1 MSRQI
6 ISVILYVVLAP
17 FLGGL
22 LDGVSRKLSAR
33 MQGRIGPP
41 VLQPFY
47 DVRKL
52 FNKQVV
58 AVSVPQ
64 SFLLICYLVL
74 MILSGGIFYSGNDM
88 LMCVF
93 VLGTASTFLYF
104 ATIVNSSPYNT
115 IAASRE
121 LIQIMAYEPAVLL
134 AAVGFY
140 LASGSFS
147 VSDIAATGHSMLLY
161 TPGFFAAFVFVL
173 TIKMRK
179 SPFDIST
186 SHHAHQELV
195 KGVTTELGARYL
207 ALYTIAEWYEN
218 VFLLG
223 MVALY
228 ILNRNVWSIPL
239 ALLLAFVI
247 FFLEILIDNT
257 NARVKWEKMFR
268 LSWEVTILFAGVNLL
283 VLMLIH

>member
-1 MSRQI
+1 MTGRI
-6 ISVILYVVLAP
+6 ISVIIYVLCAP
-17 FLGGL
+17 FLGGI
-22 LDGVSRKLSAR
+22 LDGVSRKISAR

-41 VLQPFY
+41 ILQPLY

-52 FNKQVV
+52 LNKQVV

-74 MILSGGIFYSGNDM
+74 MILSGAIFFSGNDL

-134 AAVGFY
+134 AGVGFY

-147 VSDIAATGHSMLLY
+147 VRDIALADHSMLLY
-161 TPGFFAAFVFVL
+161 TPGFFIAFVFVL

-195 KGVTTELGARYL
+195 RGVTTELGARYL

-223 MVALY
+223 MVSLFF
-228 ILNRNVWSIPL
+228 LNRNTWSIPA
-239 ALLLAFVI
+239 ALLLTFLV

-257 NARVKWEKMFR
+257 NARMKWESMFK
-268 LSWEVTILFAGVNLL
+268 LSWEVTLLAAGVNLL
-283 VLMLIH
+283 VLMLIK